1 MLVFAP
7 RERHFATFKCDVL
20 YVAVSQSLWLDGSVI
35 GRDRNEYGVV
45 LMPPVAISSII
56 SIGIS
61 LFVVGCAYAIARW
74 AQKTDKSDMRS
85 GYRNRFPVK

>member
-1 MLVFAP
+1 MTGPEAEEHGAVVMPA
-7 RERHFATFKCDVL
+7 
-20 YVAVSQSLWLDGSVI
+20 VAF
-35 GRDRNEYGVV
+35 
-45 LMPPVAISSII
+45 SSII

-85 GYRNRFPVK
+85 GYRNRTLVK

>member
-1 MLVFAP
+1 
-7 RERHFATFKCDVL
+7 
-20 YVAVSQSLWLDGSVI
+20 
-35 GRDRNEYGVV
+35 
-45 LMPPVAISSII
+45 MPPVAISSII